1 MLMGVIVGAV
11 LIIMGLVWTPLGE
24 CTQSRAIREL
34 DVCLMRE
41 PFACIEEIAAECGAS
56 ISSMPTALIVAGI
69 VVIVAGI
76 LIAFK
81 STGTR
86 NTDG

>member
-11 LIIMGLVWTPLGE
+11 LIIVGLIWTPLGE
-24 CTQSRAIREL
+24 CTQSRVIRGL

-41 PFACIEEIAAECGAS
+41 PSS
-56 ISSMPTALIVAGI
+56 ISWMPTALIVAGI
-69 VVIVAGI
+69 VVIVAGL
-76 LIAFK
+76 LIAFT

>member
-11 LIIMGLVWTPLGE
+11 LIIVGLVWTPLGE

-34 DVCLMRE
+34 DEGLVRE
-41 PFACIEEIAAECGAS
+41 PLAFIEQIAAECGAS
-56 ISSMPTALIVAGI
+56 ISWMPTALIVAGI